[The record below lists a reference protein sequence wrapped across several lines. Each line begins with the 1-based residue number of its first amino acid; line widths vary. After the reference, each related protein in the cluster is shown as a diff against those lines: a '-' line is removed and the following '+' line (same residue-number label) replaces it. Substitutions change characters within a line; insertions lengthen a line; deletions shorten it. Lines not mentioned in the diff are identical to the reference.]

1 MSLKYIFKKN
11 RHYHMLTL
19 IITTIRLVNFGYSK
33 ESFDSITKEFPG
45 SRDLGTRQFL
55 SKILC
60 K

>member
-1 MSLKYIFKKN
+1 
-11 RHYHMLTL
+11 MLTL